1 MAAGHGEE
9 QVNGNPLL
17 ISDLQKNVHA
27 VCHRM
32 AWQLEY
38 QVLLIDPPEVS

>member
-1 MAAGHGEE
+1 MAAGHREE

-17 ISDLQKNVHA
+17 ISGLQKTLHA
-27 VCHRM
+27 VCHLL
-32 AWQLEY
+32 AWRLEY